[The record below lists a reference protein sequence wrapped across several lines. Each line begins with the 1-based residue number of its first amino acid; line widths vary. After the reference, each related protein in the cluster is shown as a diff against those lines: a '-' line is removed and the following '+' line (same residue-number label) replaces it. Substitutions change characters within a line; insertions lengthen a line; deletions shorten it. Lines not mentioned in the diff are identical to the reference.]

1 MKKYTLSVVAL
12 LLAMATTL
20 PAAVS
25 TWLGTNS
32 VFWTNAVNW
41 SPGLPASGD
50 DVVIANITSN
60 NLTLTDPRTIG
71 NLQFGTTGTRTAGFQ
86 IRDNVASQPLTF
98 TNGFTANGA
107 LATTEFFFVPIV
119 IANDQTWSIGGAAGS
134 ATADAGIRIRERAT
148 GVQTPVTLN
157 GTLTKSGPGQLSFVG
172 NNISGSGNIVVN
184 QGSVKLNA
192 GGTTLLTVGGT
203 GSITVNSNASLLISR
218 NSGSWNFTRAV
229 VANSGSTVQFGGGSA
244 TSVYGMPIT
253 WDGNVTLSVA
263 AATDNST
270 EINIFTNTW
279 AGTAAITTANANAG
293 STTRTVFF
301 VLSNNI
307 AGWTGSLN
315 NAINQVRIGF
325 AAPTPGNPAVAWSLN
340 NANATLE
347 TYGAANVQLGSLAG
361 ASGTLRNS
369 DPASQPATV
378 TVGAL
383 NTSTTFGAV
392 MADNTSS
399 LGLVKVGTGTLTLT
413 GNNTFSGGTTVSN
426 GTVLLQGS
434 TANIGSGSVAVR
446 SGATFGGS
454 GNANSTVT
462 VDAGGTIRAAGGIG
476 APPLN
481 VGILTLGNGSTEITT
496 SEVDAFLNGKIV
508 CVGGLTVNGTNVVN
522 ITGAVPP
529 VGVYDLI
536 TYTGVIGGNGFAGFK
551 LGALPPGVVAN
562 LQDSGS
568 AIQLNV
574 TQTGESGIWVGNVL
588 AEWNLAGGLEW
599 KGATSGNPQAYLN
612 LYPVS
617 FNDSASNFTVT
628 VTENVTPAIVN
639 LNHATD
645 YTFTGAG
652 AIIGTAGLTKD
663 GPGKLTILN
672 SNTYSGGTFITNGTV
687 QLGNGGTSGAISGLV
702 NNDGILVFNR
712 SDAITFASGI
722 SGAGSIEQR
731 GTGFTTVGGANSYT
745 GLAIIAS
752 GTLVAGSGSALG
764 VTNSGTVVS
773 NTATL
778 DVNSQSLG
786 AEPINAQ
793 GAGVGGAGAIVNNGP
808 GDQTTATRYVTLDG
822 PTTFGG
828 ARRWD
833 IRVPTVANDP
843 NGGNDAF
850 LHGNGHNLTKVSS
863 NVVAFIS
870 AGDTALG
877 DIDIQGGTLTFSRST
892 YMGDPAKKIT
902 VRPGATLQ
910 LHRTSEFFNPNILSK
925 VLSLTNA
932 TFAIEGSGLTNNQ
945 FAGPVTLSDSNVINL
960 PAATGLIL
968 TGPVNG
974 SGSATVI
981 GPGTLVVSG
990 SANYTGGT
998 TVNGAV
1004 LQVDGT
1010 MGDIVQPLTIISP
1023 STIGGNGTIKYAV
1036 TVPSGSVLSPG
1047 AHSSVS
1053 VPGTTLGGLTI
1064 NNTLILQAGC
1074 SNVFEINKDAGT
1086 NDTVRGLTSVT
1097 MAGTLFLQNVGST
1110 AYAPGD
1116 NFKLF
1121 SAGSF
1126 AGGFSSIV
1134 PATPAA
1140 GLIWLTNSLT
1150 TSGTLGVAVLPNPI
1164 PLKVFSSSSL
1174 ISNEVNVIFSAELDP
1189 STSQDPG
1196 NYTISTGQGVTV
1208 ATLRNGTNVVL
1219 TLDSPISNLTF
1230 TVNVKSVRDL
1240 AYVPNEVVAT
1250 NVPSAALGFQ
1260 ESVSVLV
1267 TNGSA
1272 FAYGTNQQIK
1282 VYSDGVDIF
1291 GTQDEFQF
1299 VYKNIEGDFDF
1310 SVRLESFLISD
1321 PAAKAGIMAREIS
1334 DPNGPRFDDR
1344 HFLSAAFTPDPT
1356 RNNNFVQY
1364 RDEFSASAVAPA
1376 APRPPA
1382 YFPNNWLR
1390 LKRTGAVFQGYSG
1403 PDGLNWAPM
1412 SAIDTSTNA
1421 SGPFPSL
1428 LRVGLAVTSHNRAQT
1443 TEAVF
1448 SEFGPA
1454 KEAVPL
1460 TATISGNN
1468 VVVTWPAGTGTTLQA
1483 TPSLSPPVTW
1493 TNVPGSELTSQAVF
1507 PISSG
1512 DSFFRLVK

>member
-1 MKKYTLSVVAL
+1 
-12 LLAMATTL
+12 
-20 PAAVS
+20 
-25 TWLGTNS
+25 
-32 VFWTNAVNW
+32 
-41 SPGLPASGD
+41 
-50 DVVIANITSN
+50 
-60 NLTLTDPRTIG
+60 
-71 NLQFGTTGTRTAGFQ
+71 
-86 IRDNVASQPLTF
+86 
-98 TNGFTANGA
+98 
-107 LATTEFFFVPIV
+107 
-119 IANDQTWSIGGAAGS
+119 
-134 ATADAGIRIRERAT
+134 
-148 GVQTPVTLN
+148 
-157 GTLTKSGPGQLSFVG
+157 
-172 NNISGSGNIVVN
+172 
-184 QGSVKLNA
+184 
-192 GGTTLLTVGGT
+192 
-203 GSITVNSNASLLISR
+203 
-218 NSGSWNFTRAV
+218 
-229 VANSGSTVQFGGGSA
+229 
-244 TSVYGMPIT
+244 
-253 WDGNVTLSVA
+253 
-263 AATDNST
+263 
-270 EINIFTNTW
+270 
-279 AGTAAITTANANAG
+279 
-293 STTRTVFF
+293 
-301 VLSNNI
+301 
-307 AGWTGSLN
+307 
-315 NAINQVRIGF
+315 
-325 AAPTPGNPAVAWSLN
+325 
-340 NANATLE
+340 
-347 TYGAANVQLGSLAG
+347 
-361 ASGTLRNS
+361 
-369 DPASQPATV
+369 
-378 TVGAL
+378 
-383 NTSTTFGAV
+383 

-399 LGLVKVGTGTLTLT
+399 LALVKVGTGTLTLT
-413 GNNTFSGGTTVSN
+413 GNNTFSGGTIVSN
-426 GTVLLQGS
+426 GTLLLQG
-434 TANIGSGSVAVR
+434 TIANIGSGSVAVR
-446 SGATFGGS
+446 SGARFGGS
-454 GNANSTVT
+454 GNVSGAIT
-462 VDAGGTIRAAGGIG
+462 VDAGGTVRAAGGIG

-481 VGILTLGNGSTEITT
+481 VGILTLGNGPTEVTT
-496 SEVDAFLNGKIV
+496 SEVDAFLNGKII
-508 CVGGLTVNGTNVVN
+508 CLAGLTVNGTNVVN

-536 TYTGVIGGNGFAGFK
+536 TYTGAIGGSGFAGFK

-562 LQDSGS
+562 LQDSGT

-574 TQTGESGIWVGNVL
+574 TQTGEAGVWVGNVL
-588 AEWNLAGGLEW
+588 SQWNLAGGLEW

-612 LYPVS
+612 LYPVN
-617 FNDSASNFTVT
+617 FNDSAANFTVT
-628 VTENVTPAIVN
+628 ITEDVTPAIVN

-652 AIIGTAGLTKD
+652 GIIGTAGLTKD
-663 GPGKLTILN
+663 GPGKLTIANNN
-672 SNTYSGGTFITNGTV
+672 SYSGGTFITNGTV
-687 QLGNGGTSGAISGLV
+687 QLGNGGTSGSIASPV
-702 NNDGILVFNR
+702 NNDGVLVFNR
-712 SDAITFASGI
+712 SDAITFSGI
-722 SGAGSIEQR
+722 NGAGSIEQR
-731 GTGFTTVGGANSYT
+731 GTGITTVGGANSYT

-764 VTNSGTVVS
+764 VTNSGTVIS
-773 NTATL
+773 NAATL

-786 AEPINAQ
+786 AEPISAQ

-850 LHGNGHNLTKVSS
+850 LHGNGYNLTKVSS

-877 DIDIQGGTLTFSRST
+877 DVDIQGGTLTFSRST
-892 YMGDPAKKIT
+892 YMGNPSKKIT

-910 LHRTSEFFNPNILSK
+910 LHRTSEFVNNILDK
-925 VLSLTNA
+925 VVSLTNA
-932 TFAIEGSGLTNNQ
+932 VFAIESNGLTNNQ

-974 SGSATVI
+974 GGSATVI

-990 SANYTGGT
+990 NANHTGGT

-1010 MGDIVQPLTIISP
+1010 LGDIAQPLTIISP
-1023 STIGGNGTIKYAV
+1023 ATIGGNGTIKSAV

-1074 SNVFEINKDAGT
+1074 SNIFEINKDAGT

-1110 AYAPGD
+1110 SYAPGD
-1116 NFKLF
+1116 SFKLF
-1121 SAGSF
+1121 AAGSYS
-1126 AGGFSSIV
+1126 GGFASIV

-1174 ISNEVNVIFSAELDP
+1174 ISNEVNVIFSAEVDP
-1189 STSQDPG
+1189 STSQNPA
-1196 NYTISTGQGVTV
+1196 NYTISTGQGVTG

-1219 TLDSPISNLTF
+1219 TLDSPITSLAY
-1230 TVNVKSVRDL
+1230 TVNVKSVQDL
-1240 AYVPNEVVAT
+1240 AYIPNVVAT
-1250 NVPSAALGFQ
+1250 TNVPGTALGFQ

-1272 FAYGTNQQIK
+1272 FAYGTNHQIK

-1310 SVRLESFLISD
+1310 SVRLESLLITD
-1321 PAAKAGIMAREIS
+1321 PAAKAGIMAREIT
-1334 DPNGPRFDDR
+1334 DPSGVRFDDR
-1344 HFLSAAFTPDPT
+1344 HFHSAAFTTDVT

-1364 RDEFSASAVAPA
+1364 RDENPNIVAGAVTTAPA

-1382 YFPNNWLR
+1382 FYPNNWLR

-1403 PDGLNWAPM
+1403 PDGLNWTPM
-1412 SAIDTSTNA
+1412 SAIDTSTNV

-1448 SEFGPA
+1448 SDFGVA

-1460 TATISGNN
+1460 TASLSGNN

-1483 TPSLSPPVTW
+1483 TPSLSSPVIW

-1507 PISSG
+1507 PISG
-1512 DSFFRLVK
+1512 GNSFFRLVK